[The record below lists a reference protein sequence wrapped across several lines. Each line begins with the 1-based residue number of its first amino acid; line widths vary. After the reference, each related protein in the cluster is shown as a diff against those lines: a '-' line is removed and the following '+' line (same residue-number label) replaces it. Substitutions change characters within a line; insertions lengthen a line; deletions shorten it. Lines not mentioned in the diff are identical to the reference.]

1 MKAVLR
7 QTGLNADNLRA
18 WEKRYQAVKP
28 SRSESGRRV
37 YTETEVQRLSM
48 LADLVR
54 QGHAISKI
62 AQKSDEEL
70 LSMLQKSK
78 PSSNASSR
86 VTQTGSAE
94 STEAF
99 LSAMEKFDLPAARVI
114 FGKIRFLTSPRDLVF
129 DLVPRL
135 MFLIGKK
142 VIERKLTIS
151 QEHAASEI
159 IQGYMKRVYEDLV
172 IHEGTSRK
180 PKKFLFCT
188 REGDLHDFGL
198 IMAAIAC
205 RFEGHHTSYLGRNM
219 PATAMIE
226 AIQSTRPDAIVVG
239 LARLSEAEE
248 RVRISDYLEKIDRE
262 VRPNVEFWLGGSG
275 ADLVR
280 RDHLSRDVWIFE
292 TIHELEEKLKTTA
305 PGGI

>member
-18 WEKRYQAVKP
+18 WEKRYRAVTP
-28 SRSESGRRV
+28 QRSASGRRV
-37 YTETEVQRLSM
+37 YSETEVQRLSM

-62 AQKSDEEL
+62 AQKTDEEL

-78 PSSNASSR
+78 PTLSASTR
-86 VTQTGSAE
+86 VTQNGSAE
-94 STEAF
+94 WTESF
-99 LSAMEKFDLPAARVI
+99 LAAIEKFDLALARVM
-114 FGKIRFLTSPRDLVF
+114 FGRMKFLTSTRDLIF

-142 VIERKLTIS
+142 VIEKKLSIS

-159 IQGYMKRVYEDLV
+159 IQSYMKRIYEDLE
-172 IHEGTSRK
+172 IHDGTSRR
-180 PKKFLFCT
+180 PKKFLFST

-205 RFEGHHTSYLGRNM
+205 RFEGHRTSYLGRNM
-219 PATAMIE
+219 PVRAMIE
-226 AIQSTRPDAIVVG
+226 AIQTTRPDAIVLGV
-239 LARLSEAEE
+239 ARLSETE
-248 RVRISDYLEKIDRE
+248 EKIRIQDFLLAIDRA
-262 VRPNVEFWLGGSG
+262 VGSNVEFWLGGPG
-275 ADLVR
+275 CDQIK
-280 RDHLSRDVWIFE
+280 RDQFSRDIWVFE
-292 TIHELEEKLKTTA
+292 TIHELEDKLKSA
-305 PGGI
+305 SA